1 MTSEPLKPLN
11 VLHIEDSEDDALLI
25 KRVLKQGGYA
35 VNSRRVDTAEG
46 LRDALTSSSWDII
59 ISDFSMPNFN
69 GTQALQILKD
79 SGSDL
84 PFIIVSGAIGEEMAV
99 AVMKAGAND
108 YVMKDNLQ
116 RLVPAIEREL
126 RDADER
132 RALKRA
138 QEEVNKLSRA
148 LMQSTNMVLI
158 ITPDGIIDYANE
170 SFFRTTGYT
179 PPEVIGQS
187 GFSIQ
192 PQSVS
197 ELELS
202 SITSALQMVGEW
214 RGEIARF
221 GKPGGPSIWASVTI
235 SPIRNND
242 GEVSHLLVVMEDITA
257 RKELETEL
265 QRYTEQLEV
274 VVEERTHELRQA
286 KENLEVILN
295 NSSDAILL
303 AESSG
308 DVLKVNP
315 AFKTVFGDRVDRAI
329 EHLLSVLPETDQ
341 MIALSD
347 ALLSVILDGSSKRV
361 EAKVQRHDG
370 AIIDADV
377 ALAPVIN
384 EGDDRAGVVMSLRDI
399 THLKDVERFKT
410 RFVANAAHDLSNPIA
425 ILKLRLFLLRRNPE
439 LFEEHIET
447 LSGQI
452 QRLEHLVEDL
462 RTLSQIDR
470 GLIELDL
477 EKTDLNVLI
486 RTVINA
492 HVPLAESKGLRLVF
506 QPDLAL
512 PPMILDRRRFER
524 VIVNLVAN
532 ALNYTPTGGEVTV
545 LTDLDGDEVLFSVRD
560 TGIGIPPDD
569 LPHVF
574 ERFYR
579 SKRAK
584 QHDMGGTGLGLAIV
598 KEMIEA
604 HGANIE
610 VRSRVNEGTV
620 FTVRMWKRE
629 ETV

>member
-1 MTSEPLKPLN
+1 MTLEALKPLN

-25 KRVLKQGGYA
+25 KRILKQGGYA
-35 VNSRRVDTAEG
+35 VTTRRVDTATG
-46 LRDALTSSSWDII
+46 LRDALKSHTWDII

-69 GTQALQILKD
+69 GTQALQIIRE

-84 PFIIVSGAIGEEMAV
+84 PFIVVSGAIGEEMAV

-126 RDADER
+126 RDVDER

-138 QEEVNKLSRA
+138 QDEVNKLSRA

-158 ITPDGIIDYANE
+158 INRDGIVDYAND
-170 SFFRTTGYT
+170 SFFRTTGYD
-179 PPEVIGQS
+179 PSEIIGQS
-187 GFSIQ
+187 GFIVQPHSLSDTDIQSI
-192 PQSVS
+192 
-197 ELELS
+197 
-202 SITSALQMVGEW
+202 ITVLQMVGEW
-214 RGEIARF
+214 RGEVPNI
-221 GKPGGPSIWASVTI
+221 GKADRPRIWTSVTV
-235 SPIRNND
+235 SPIRNNE
-242 GEVSHLLVVMEDITA
+242 GEIIHFLVVMEDITA
-257 RKELETEL
+257 RKELEAEL

-274 VVEERTHELRQA
+274 IVEERTRELRQA

-329 EHLLSVLPETDQ
+329 ENLLSVLPETDE
-341 MIALSD
+341 MITLSN
-347 ALLSVILDGSSKRV
+347 ALLSVIFDGSSKRV

-384 EGDDRAGVVMSLRDI
+384 EGDNRAGVVMSLRDI
-399 THLKDVERFKT
+399 THLKDIERFKT

-439 LFEEHIET
+439 LFEEHVET

-477 EKTDLNVLI
+477 EETDLNSLI
-486 RTVINA
+486 RTVVNA

-512 PPMILDRRRFER
+512 PALTLDKRRFER

-532 ALNYTPTGGEVTV
+532 ALNYTPSGGEVTV
-545 LTDLDGDEVLFSVRD
+545 LTDVDGDEVLFSVRD
-560 TGIGIPPDD
+560 TGIGIPADD

-584 QHDMGGTGLGLAIV
+584 HHDMGGTGLGLAIV
-598 KEMIEA
+598 KEMIDA

-620 FTVRMWKRE
+620 FTVRMRKRE
-629 ETV
+629 ETH